1 MLNKTKSKNKS
12 LDYLSIYRALLA
24 SLKGSISHSDSDCIQ
39 TAVIEERYP

>member
-24 SLKGSISHSDSDCIQ
+24 SLKGSISHSDCIQ